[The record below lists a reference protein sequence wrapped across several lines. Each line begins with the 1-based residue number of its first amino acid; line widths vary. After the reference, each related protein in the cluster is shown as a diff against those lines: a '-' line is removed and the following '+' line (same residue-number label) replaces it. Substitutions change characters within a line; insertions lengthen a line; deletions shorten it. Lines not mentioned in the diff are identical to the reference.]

1 MQLLLATAA
10 VLATLTGIAHSLLG
24 EWLIFRHVRASSV
37 VPALPAPPLRQRH
50 IRILWATWHLA
61 SVFGWAFAGLLWRL
75 AQSPASTLSSDD
87 VLTSAAGGFLA
98 GALLVLVATRGRH
111 PGWVALTATGLL
123 AWAGVGATH

>member
-61 SVFGWAFAGLLWRL
+61 SVFGWAFAGLLLQLARAPAAGL
-75 AQSPASTLSSDD
+75 SAQSVLPA
-87 VLTSAAGGFLA
+87 VAAAHLGA
-98 GALLVLVATRGRH
+98 ALLVLVGTRGRH
-111 PGWVALTATGLL
+111 PGWIALALVAGLSWTAMGT
-123 AWAGVGATH
+123 T